1 MSYLLPCLAMMLLV
15 SFRFSVAQIFHELK
29 CTVYGNQDLLMYSN
43 QDLLSQRE
51 TDLSPSLAVS
61 GFWLFPASPN
71 LSPVCRTNGA
81 TRERIWARTALMEVL
96 GKWHKHS
103 RFKDELN
110 FLNKLRS
117 KLLHKWMCKSLSCCR
132 LQNTIHFVWVSS
144 KKCVVIVQRRLGGR
158 EGGGR

>member
-1 MSYLLPCLAMMLLV
+1 MIDYWLWLCKELLDSKYLNLCVLKY
-15 SFRFSVAQIFHELK
+15 AQNCFDWWK
-29 CTVYGNQDLLMYSN
+29 WNDLYMRSAIRICWV
-43 QDLLSQRE
+43 RE
-51 TDLSPSLAVS
+51 RDLSPSLVVS
-61 GFWLFPASPN
+61 GFWLFPAFPN

-96 GKWHKHS
+96 GKWHKHP

-110 FLNKLRS
+110 FLDKMPS

-144 KKCVVIVQRRLGGR
+144 KKCVVIVQRR
-158 EGGGR
+158 